1 MFKYPKIHNNPP
13 LKKILNKILNI
24 KLQNF
29 QSIKEKFIEKPKF
42 YINKWIL
49 SYFFCQFDEITLL
62 SIIQILVIKY
72 YHYWLTLI
80 FLPPTFHYN
89 YFYFLFLN

>member
-42 YINKWIL
+42 YINK
-49 SYFFCQFDEITLL
+49 
-62 SIIQILVIKY
+62 
-72 YHYWLTLI
+72 
-80 FLPPTFHYN
+80 
-89 YFYFLFLN
+89 